1 MLLRLASDC
10 PRPNRWGGWMT
21 LCGCVVTCAIGCTP
35 KTDEIASFL
44 QSREYHAVGTDHRVV
59 PGDKL
64 SFQSPYILELDG
76 TREEIGVDGK
86 IELPLVGKMY
96 VAGLTAR
103 EIQEKLD
110 VQLMPFY
117 AERDVLV
124 RIPDKPVAT
133 IYVFGQVNHPGIRQF
148 TGRDTVFD
156 VLMRAQPTFIG
167 WKSQVHVVRGSADP
181 DERRDIVVNFDK
193 MVKQGDLRRNVL
205 LQPGD
210 VVYVPPTPL
219 GWVGLRVREVL
230 FPLEPAFQAY
240 SMPAQAKSAYDVYN
254 DDDDDNNNNSNARRA
269 VLLR

>member
-1 MLLRLASDC
+1 MLLRIASDC
-10 PRPNRWGGWMT
+10 PRLHLWGGWMA
-21 LCGCVVTCAIGCTP
+21 LCGCVVTCAIGCAP

-76 TREEIGVDGK
+76 TREEVGTDGK
-86 IELPLVGKMY
+86 VELPLVGKMY

-103 EIQEKLD
+103 EVQEKLD
-110 VQLMPFY
+110 EQLAPFY

-124 RIPDKPVAT
+124 RIPGRPVSN
-133 IYVFGQVNHPGIRQF
+133 IYVFGQVHRPGIRQF

-156 VLMRAQPTFIG
+156 VLMDSQPTFIG
-167 WKSQVHVVRGSADP
+167 WKSQVHVVRASADP
-181 DERRDIVVNFDK
+181 DDRRDIVVDFDK
-193 MVKQGDLRRNVL
+193 MVQKGDLRRNVL

-210 VVYVPPTPL
+210 IVYVPPTPL
-219 GWVGLRVREVL
+219 GWVGLRVRELL
-230 FPLEPAFQAY
+230 FPLEPAFRAY
-240 SMPAQAKSAYDVYN
+240 SLPAQAKSAYDVYN
-254 DDDDDNNNNSNARRA
+254 DDDDDNSNSNARRA